1 MQSPER
7 VAETYGGNKQKIA
20 QAVQMGVIDP
30 TTGLMAGMFIDRM
43 RSAQAQE
50 QAPNQTVAQRVL
62 GPQAP
67 PAPPPGLGATPQGMQ
82 MAGGPGPQM
91 AAPPQMIPPAPQ
103 GPVRMAVGGLT
114 TLPVP
119 DDMYDEQSFAGG
131 GIVAFADAGDVRTK
145 RRKAL
150 MAVAT
155 DPDARSDQR
164 MAARMEL
171 NAMEGM
177 GAGAVPSRGL
187 TDALKYTQDDLPSQR
202 QPVSA
207 DASIYSPDG
216 ARAPQNVGE
225 EPINVGPRA
234 RAPQSSG
241 DSIYSPGGGG
251 AAGNKEPLITG
262 SSLASMFEPPAR
274 TAEQAAAA
282 KAMYESRKEKPIP
295 APAWYGAAKKSPLSQ
310 EQQMNVL
317 KDMKYHPMVGLED
330 VDPEGKQS
338 GLSAF
343 TEAGLKNYGSL
354 LANAGIATTKGVG
367 YAANAAG
374 NMGAGAYDFAFTPR
388 GKRPSSNYKP
398 NLGSVNMGG
407 YDPNRSS
414 PEAQLNA
421 ILGKP
426 APDTGIGALLASQ
439 SARADTAPTR
449 IPGAGRRTGAG
460 AATTRPTASTP
471 AAGTTPEMSDE
482 EFRTKAQ
489 RDYEEAGKLP
499 APKGTTAE
507 EKAARKSED
516 LWSALAQIG
525 FGVAAGDSPYAL
537 TNIGKG
543 AAAAMPGMQ
552 ASLKERRADEK
563 EDLRQQYAYQLA
575 QAGVKG
581 KAYEFSMT
589 QFDKLKDNRFREKTL
604 AETIRHN
611 QEIENLQGQ
620 QVAQSGSTGTERLVG
635 VIALGRAPGATDA
648 QKRLADAAEY
658 ALKGYAG
665 AVGGAE
671 IANKARD
678 NIDSAISK
686 NINLSRTLND
696 LAKKDRANAKTGN
709 HTTLYQDK
717 YNEMI
722 DAEERRLGRGS
733 LGGQTPEPRPTSRV
747 GRFEVSEG

>member
-1 MQSPER
+1 MAQPDSKPFTLQNPTEL
-7 VAETYGGNKQKIA
+7 ALAFGNDKNRLL
-20 QAVQMGVIDP
+20 QAVYAGLQGRGTPIDL
-30 TTGLMAGMFIDRM
+30 TSAWVAGNLIDE
-43 RSAQAQE
+43 SKKAK
-50 QAPNQTVAQRVL
+50 PPIQTVLAKTFAL
-62 GPQAP
+62 PAP
-67 PAPPPGLGATPQGMQ
+67 PAPPAGLGATPQGMQ

-131 GIVAFADAGDVRTK
+131 GIVAFAGGGDSKTE

-150 MAVAT
+150 MAVMT
-155 DPDARSDQR
+155 DPRSSTEDR
-164 MAARMEL
+164 MAARVAL
-171 NAMEGM
+171 NKLEGM
-177 GAGAVPSRGL
+177 GSGRTPGPGL
-187 TDALKYTQDDLPSQR
+187 ADALKYTQDDLPSQR

-251 AAGNKEPLITG
+251 VDF
-262 SSLASMFEPPAR
+262 SLASMFEPPAR

-317 KDMKYHPMVGLED
+317 KDMKYNPMVGLED

-338 GLSAF
+338 NLSAF

-388 GKRPSSNYKP
+388 GKRPSSNYKS

-439 SARADTAPTR
+439 NARADTTRAPAPR
-449 IPGAGRRTGAG
+449 ADRGVVGAPRAP
-460 AATTRPTASTP
+460 AATTETAAP
-471 AAGTTPEMSDE
+471 ATKE
-482 EFRTKAQ
+482 ETR
-489 RDYEEAGKLP
+489 EELQARIKKMMGEVP
-499 APKGTTAE
+499 APKGTSAE
-507 EKAARKSED
+507 EKAARKNED

-525 FGVAAGDSPYAL
+525 FGAAAGDSPYAL

-563 EDLRQQYAYQLA
+563 EENARMYSYELAKYGVNKDATVAAMSEFRDLSKQKQ
-575 QAGVKG
+575 
-581 KAYEFSMT
+581 
-589 QFDKLKDNRFREKTL
+589 D
-604 AETIRHN
+604 
-611 QEIENLQGQ
+611 
-620 QVAQSGSTGTERLVG
+620 ERL
-635 VIALGRAPGATDA
+635 ALM
-648 QKRLADAAEY
+648 
-658 ALKGYAG
+658 
-665 AVGGAE
+665 
-671 IANKARD
+671 RD
-678 NIDSAISK
+678 K
-686 NINLSRTLND
+686 T
-696 LAKKDRANAKTGN
+696 DRANAQLQASTSRYAVDTQRGAPTADMKEFDFIKSLNETDRE
-709 HTTLYQDK
+709 LYYK
-717 YNEMI
+717 FKPPYNPAAGI
-722 DAEERRLGRGS
+722 SGS
-733 LGGQTPEPRPTSRV
+733 VTANRAALEGLKVLYRNVATDPNKTPEQKKTAQAAIQQQMAAINAALVEAGSGIAGYSPSGAVTVPWRSK
-747 GRFEVSEG
+747 